1 LSNETFRQ
9 AFVYDFVQGGL
20 LMGEDENQKQ
30 AARRRLEGRRALVTG
45 ANSGIG
51 REIALRLASEGAAVV
66 VNYLTNPAAA
76 DEVVRQI
83 NDAGTKGLGVKAN
96 VADEGEVDEMFRLAA
111 SELGG
116 LDILVNNA
124 GTLMP
129 HTFLEMP
136 LEDWRKV
143 IEVDL
148 TGPFLCAQRAAR
160 LMIESGRGGSI
171 VNITSVHQR
180 IPWGGYAHY
189 CAAKAG
195 LEMLTKT
202 IALELASANI
212 RVNSVAPGAIAT
224 PINEGA
230 WSDPETMRDL
240 LNKIPVRRAGE
251 VEEVAAVVA
260 FLCSDEASYMT
271 GATVYVD
278 GGMTL
283 YPAFLQGA

>member
-1 LSNETFRQ
+1 MEE
-9 AFVYDFVQGGL
+9 A
-20 LMGEDENQKQ
+20 K
-30 AARRRLEGRRALVTG
+30 RRRLEGRRALVTG

-51 REIALRLASEGAAVV
+51 RAIALRLGLEGAGVV
-66 VNYLTNPAAA
+66 VNYLVQPEEAEKVVTEIEGAGSKALAINA
-76 DEVVRQI
+76 DVS
-83 NDAGTKGLGVKAN
+83 
-96 VADEGEVDEMFRLAA
+96 DEGQVEEMFRRAA
-111 SELGG
+111 EALGG

-124 GTLMP
+124 ATEMRRP
-129 HTFLEMP
+129 FLEMP
-136 LEDWRKV
+136 LEDWRRV

-148 TGPFLCAQRAAR
+148 TGPFLCSQRAAR
-160 LMIESGRGGSI
+160 LMVESGAGGSI

-202 IALELASANI
+202 IALELATENV

-224 PINEGA
+224 PLNREV
-230 WSDPETMRDL
+230 WSEPEMMSDL

-251 VEEVAAVVA
+251 VEEIASVVA
-260 FLCSDEASYMT
+260 FLCSDESSYMT
-271 GATVYVD
+271 GQTVYVD

-283 YPAFLQGA
+283 YPAFLRGA